1 MKPKFH
7 SLVLAFLLA
16 AILIPAAG
24 CGEAVSLSTPAET
37 TITLSEAY
45 NNQTIP
51 LNAGDTL
58 VVRLAA
64 NPSTGYT
71 WEVKELDTAMLE
83 QVGEPVFE
91 SADTPPDL
99 VGAGGTLVL
108 TFKVLQSGTTALT
121 LIYHRPWET
130 DVEPIQTFS
139 VTLTVK

>member
-16 AILIPAAG
+16 ALLIPAAG
-24 CGEAVSLSTPAET
+24 CGEASPMSDYTFAIV
-37 TITLSEAY
+37 TLTDAY
-45 NNQTIP
+45 NGQTIP
-51 LNAGDTL
+51 LIAGDTL
-58 VVRLAA
+58 VVRLDA

-71 WEVKELDTAMLE
+71 WEAKDLDPQMLE

-121 LIYHRPWET
+121 LVYHRPWET